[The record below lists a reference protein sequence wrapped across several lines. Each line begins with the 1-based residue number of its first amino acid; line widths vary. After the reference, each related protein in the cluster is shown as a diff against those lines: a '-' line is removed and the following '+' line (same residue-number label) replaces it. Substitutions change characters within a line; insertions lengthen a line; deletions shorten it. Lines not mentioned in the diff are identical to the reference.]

1 MKQSVEIANIT
12 KTRSDTIQVLRA
24 IAIAAVVLAHT
35 CPYGMYTV
43 ICRPLVNYCVPLF
56 LFLSG
61 YLTNGNV
68 NNWNLIAKRRLIR
81 VLIPYVIWT
90 VIYTLE
96 SGQFNKLLVNVLTT
110 NAAAHLYY
118 IFVYMQFVILTP
130 LLIKLAKSR
139 FSFLGWLV
147 APAFILAYKYIP
159 LLSTIR
165 LNTYLSIICWV
176 ICLGWFTFYYLGL
189 VLGNRIVEKQYSL
202 KVLAFLFGVSL
213 ILQMAEGY
221 VWTLIGGT
229 NPGTVLKLSS
239 IISGV
244 LACLIAYTILERGG
258 FASSNKIL
266 KKIGDYSFGIYLSHV
281 FVLHLL
287 KRIPIYDSIPFVINS
302 SIVLLI
308 SFGLCYI
315 GDKAMGKPMSKWLGF
330 R

>member
-1 MKQSVEIANIT
+1 M
-12 KTRSDTIQVLRA
+12 
-24 IAIAAVVLAHT
+24 
-35 CPYGMYTV
+35 
-43 ICRPLVNYCVPLF
+43 
-56 LFLSG
+56 
-61 YLTNGNV
+61 
-68 NNWNLIAKRRLIR
+68 
-81 VLIPYVIWT
+81 LIPYVIWT

>member
-12 KTRSDTIQVLRA
+12 KRRSDTIQILRA
-24 IAIAAVVLAHT
+24 IAIVAVVFAHT
-35 CPYGMYTV
+35 CPYGMYIV
-43 ICRPLVNYCVPLF
+43 ICRPFINFCVPLF

-61 YLTNGNV
+61 YLTNSNV
-68 NNWNLIAKRRLIR
+68 NNWNLTVKKRLIR
-81 VLIPYVIWT
+81 VFIPYVIWT
-90 VIYTLE
+90 VIYTVE
-96 SGQFNKLLVNVLTT
+96 SGEYNKLLSNVLTT

-147 APAFILAYKYIP
+147 APVYILAYKYIP

-176 ICLGWFTFYYLGL
+176 ICLGWLTFYYLGL
-189 VLGNRIVEKQYSL
+189 VLGNRIVEKKYSL
-202 KVLAFLFGVSL
+202 KVLAFFYVVSL
-213 ILQMAEGY
+213 LLQMAEGY
-221 VWTLIGGT
+221 VWTSIGGT

-239 IISGV
+239 IISGA
-244 LACLIAYTILERGG
+244 LACLMAYTILERGG
-258 FASSNKIL
+258 FESSNRIL

-281 FVLHLL
+281 FVIHLL
-287 KRIPIYDSIPFVINS
+287 KRMPIYDSIPFVVNS

-315 GDKAMGKPMSKWLGF
+315 GDKAIGKPMSKWFGF
-330 R
+330 K